1 MLRAIDGALERHHV
15 ELKLL
20 RVGQEVRTT
29 EVLATLDESTYTPRM
44 KIAVIDRDL
53 RMGDD
58 HPIIWTHCIGKGRAM
73 FSALGHQEAAY
84 SEPKHLVFLEEAVA
98 WLMSTP
104 PKGCE
109 IPDAS

>member
-1 MLRAIDGALERHHV
+1 MRHLGPTWVRV
-15 ELKLL
+15 EEWYSFDKSP
-20 RVGQEVRTT
+20 RGPGVQ
-29 EVLATLDESTYTPRM
+29 VLATLDESTYTPRM
-44 KIAVIDRDL
+44 KIAIIDRDL

-58 HPIIWTHCIGKGRAM
+58 HPIIWTHCIGMGRAM

-84 SEPKHLVFLEEAVA
+84 SEPKHLAFLAEATA

-104 PKGCE
+104 PGGCE